1 MCLKKLDSLSSFSC
15 IVRRVLYH
23 QRHLGKPM
31 ENSME
36 VPLKT
41 KSELPYDSAIPL
53 LAMYQEKII
62 IRTDTCTP
70 VFTVAL
76 FTIAKTWNKPKFPS
90 AEEWIKMMSSIY
102 TMEYYY
108 STIKKEQNNAIFSNT
123 DGPRDCHI
131 ERSKAKLTTAYTWN
145 F

>member
-1 MCLKKLDSLSSFSC
+1 M
-15 IVRRVLYH
+15 
-23 QRHLGKPM
+23 
-31 ENSME
+31 
-36 VPLKT
+36 
-41 KSELPYDSAIPL
+41 
-53 LAMYQEKII
+53 
-62 IRTDTCTP
+62 
-70 VFTVAL
+70 FTVAL

-131 ERSKAKLTTAYTWN
+131 ERSKAKLTTAYMWN